1 MPLSAQARADAHE
14 QIRQIAARY
23 SHGVDRLNEAV
34 MKSAYWPDAIDDHGV
49 FVGNAMEFCA
59 MVVASHRR
67 FDSTLHCNFNHL
79 IEITSDTQATGE
91 IYNVAYIR
99 STVNGHP
106 VLDTWFGRYIDNYE
120 CRNGEWRIRHRVC
133 VHEGT
138 KRETVTET
146 MPIDA
151 AKFRQGSADRGVI

>member
-1 MPLSAQARADAHE
+1 MTLSAEARTEAYE
-14 QIRQIAARY
+14 QIRQVAARY

-59 MVVASHRR
+59 MVVASHRA
-67 FDSTLHCNFNHL
+67 FDSTMHCNYNHL
-79 IEITSDTQATGE
+79 IDITSDTQATGE

-99 STVNGHP
+99 STANGAP
-106 VLDTWFGRYIDNYE
+106 ILDTWFGRYIDKYE
-120 CRNGEWRIRHRVC
+120 CRNGEWRISHRVC

-138 KRETVTET
+138 QREAVTQT
-146 MPIDA
+146 MPINA
-151 AKFRQGSADRGVI
+151 AKFRQGSADRGVV

>member
-1 MPLSAQARADAHE
+1 MTLAAQARTDAYE

-59 MVVASHRR
+59 MVVASHRQ
-67 FDSTLHCNFNHL
+67 FDSTMHCNYNHL
-79 IEITSDTQATGE
+79 IDITSDTQATGE

-99 STVNGHP
+99 SSVNGAP
-106 VLDTWFGRYIDNYE
+106 ILDTWFGRYIDNYE

-138 KRETVTET
+138 RREAVTQT

-151 AKFRQGSADRGVI
+151 TKFRQGSADRGVV